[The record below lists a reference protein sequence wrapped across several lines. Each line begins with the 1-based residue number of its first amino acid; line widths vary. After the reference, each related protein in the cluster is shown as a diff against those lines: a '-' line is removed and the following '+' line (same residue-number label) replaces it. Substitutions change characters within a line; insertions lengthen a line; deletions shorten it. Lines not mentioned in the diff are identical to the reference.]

1 MIQRIISRFLISIGR
16 FCAILCPYYVFTK
29 TRAITRLIYTGWI
42 TKEFHRCGKKITLYS
57 FDTLV
62 GAQYISL
69 GNRCAIGRRAVLTA
83 WDTYKT
89 SKYRPEILIGDN
101 VNIGDDCHISAVD
114 KIQIG
119 NNVLTG
125 KKILITDNSHG
136 RFIKELLDIAPEER
150 PVISKG
156 PVIIEDNV
164 WIGDKVSIL
173 PGVRIGKGSIIAANA
188 VVTKNVAS
196 YSFVGG
202 VPAKVIKSIE
212 NN

>member
-1 MIQRIISRFLISIGR
+1 M
-16 FCAILCPYYVFTK
+16 
-29 TRAITRLIYTGWI
+29 
-42 TKEFHRCGKKITLYS
+42 KEFHRCSKKVTLYS
-57 FDTLV
+57 FDTLI

-69 GNRCAIGRRAVLTA
+69 GNNCSIGRRAVLTA
-83 WDTYKT
+83 WDSYKT
-89 SKYRPEILIGDN
+89 DKYSPEIQIGDN

-136 RFIKELLDIAPEER
+136 RFIKEWLDMDPEER
-150 PVISKG
+150 PVVSKG

-164 WIGDKVSIL
+164 WIGDKASIL

-188 VVTKNVAS
+188 VVIKNVPP
-196 YSFVGG
+196 YSLVGG
-202 VPAKVIKSIE
+202 NPAKVIKTLEDIQQGVK
-212 NN
+212 